1 MDLYRFF
8 TAFRKLGKMEGSAEA
23 AMFTTTMSL
32 RYRFDTEALADDAD
46 DLREWAAG
54 ILDLARVAHVAGEFD
69 LPSFLV
75 VESIAAEFDTALT
88 AVLES
93 VIDDLLDDG
102 DQFDDDDA
110 LDNADILRDWVFNDD
125 WFDEPTDVDAEEA
138 EMVSEEFFDII
149 DANFVDDSDC
159 SCAACTAAAD
169 AATVEAS
176 ETFPSEDLA
185 PAVEAITAEA
195 YRAASDQAQHPSMR
209 TAVER
214 YATEWHAAYDTARE
228 TGPYELAQF
237 MVRLTELVDDTMFL
251 LLAKGAPVDTFADRS
266 RIVLGSVKQQLAHI

>member
-75 VESIAAEFDTALT
+75 AESIATEFETALT
-88 AVLES
+88 AALES

-102 DQFDDDDA
+102 DDLFDDDDA
-110 LDNADILRDWVFNDD
+110 FDD
-125 WFDEPTDVDAEEA
+125 EFFDELDIDLEAEEA
-138 EMVSEEFFDII
+138 ALLTEEFFDII
-149 DANFVDDSDC
+149 DANFVDDDGDC

-169 AATVEAS
+169 AAAVEAS

-209 TAVER
+209 IAVER

-237 MVRLTELVDDTMFL
+237 MIRLTELVDDTMFL